1 MKTHTLFAILWFT
14 TIVLQAQENQQ
25 ITTTTLTNVTIEVQ
39 QFEETQNIEKDQPT
53 YPVEEYK
60 AMIARCKELSLKI
73 IAYDR
78 MIQEGTMKRSQRKAW
93 KRDLMEAKLLNYRID
108 DFTNAYLRQ
117 NYSLIEHVDNKSL
130 SDYYDFSKVLESAN
144 KYAGF

>member
-1 MKTHTLFAILWFT
+1 MKTHTLLAVLWLT
-14 TIVLQAQENQQ
+14 TMGLQAQENQQ
-25 ITTTTLTNVTIEVQ
+25 IATTKLTNVTIEVQ
-39 QFEETQNIEKDQPT
+39 QFEETPKVEREQPT
-53 YPVEEYK
+53 YPVEEYE

-73 IAYDR
+73 IAYDK
-78 MIQEGTMKRSQRKAW
+78 MIQDGTMKRSQRKAW

-108 DFTNAYLRQ
+108 DFTNAYIKQ

-130 SDYYDFSKVLESAN
+130 SDYYDFSKVLENAN